1 MIHAIVIDYEQSLL
15 FAEVKKINK
24 IIIIIIIIIII
35 LIIKSQLIT
44 KRKTTY

>member
-35 LIIKSQLIT
+35 KSQLIT